1 MRILRIMYTDA
12 PGWTTILFK
21 LLHRLTIFIYADY
34 MMMNYL
40 FIIMIYIY
48 ELYLYTCYL
57 YIFTYLLTGV
67 LRVRSRIFSISS
79 FPVKREEM
87 LDVRLAS
94 ESYRGAGGF
103 VKEG

>member
-1 MRILRIMYTDA
+1 MVTRLRSGSQLCTKSMPYA
-12 PGWTTILFK
+12 PSLYNF
-21 LLHRLTIFIYADY
+21 DY

-79 FPVKREEM
+79 FRVKREEM
-87 LDVRLAS
+87 
-94 ESYRGAGGF
+94 F
-103 VKEG
+103 VCDWEKSISLTT